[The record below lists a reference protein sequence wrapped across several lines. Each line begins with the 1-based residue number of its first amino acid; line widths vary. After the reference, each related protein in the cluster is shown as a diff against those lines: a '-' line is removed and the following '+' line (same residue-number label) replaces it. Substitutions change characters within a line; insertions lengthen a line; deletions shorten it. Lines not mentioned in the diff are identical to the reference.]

1 MHWAAERNFIYLM
14 YFLLK
19 NGAEIEA
26 KDMAGRTPLFLAV
39 KNGTRETIDAIKVR
53 KKWFLFDL
61 ILNKLIKKLL
71 LAYGANPYA
80 FSYGKKFA
88 INYTSDNV
96 IKNLIKESQKVI
108 FWLKNSLFLLD
119 F

>member
-1 MHWAAERNFIYLM
+1 M
-14 YFLLK
+14 YFLL
-19 NGAEIEA
+19 NHGAEIEA

-39 KNGTRETIDAIKVR
+39 KNGTRETIDTIK
-53 KKWFLFDL
+53 
-61 ILNKLIKKLL
+61 IL

-88 INYTSDNV
+88 INYTTDPV

-108 FWLKNSLFLLD
+108 F
-119 F
+119 